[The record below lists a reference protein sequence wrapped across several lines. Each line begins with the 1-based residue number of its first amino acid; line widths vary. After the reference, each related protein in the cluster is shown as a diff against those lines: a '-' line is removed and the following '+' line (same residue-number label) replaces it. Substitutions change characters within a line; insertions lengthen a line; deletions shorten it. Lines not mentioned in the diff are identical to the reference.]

1 VGKAEKSIFLCD
13 YLLLA
18 GDPTLGPRGAQVADG
33 RVHRDTDCGRDLCPL
48 LFLSSVV
55 QPKRY
60 SSHLFDR
67 CHQPA
72 RLDRWR
78 YSSRGS
84 VNRSKFPCQAKRHVR
99 TTFPRTHTLCGRPAA
114 LTFGRRASGAHCRRV
129 CRFLSLREP
138 TMGSTG
144 RPQNFAILA
153 LWQRLTPS
161 ELTDRF
167 NGSRHGPQQNRSE
180 RSFTS
185 LNYSPQ
191 SWTEIPVASPRF
203 TLSHSIS

>member
-33 RVHRDTDCGRDLCPL
+33 RVHRDTDCERDLCPL
-48 LFLSSVV
+48 LFLSSIVR
-55 QPKRY
+55 PKRY

-114 LTFGRRASGAHCRRV
+114 LTFGRRAIRGT
-129 CRFLSLREP
+129 LP
-138 TMGSTG
+138 TG
-144 RPQNFAILA
+144 L
-153 LWQRLTPS
+153 
-161 ELTDRF
+161 
-167 NGSRHGPQQNRSE
+167 
-180 RSFTS
+180 
-185 LNYSPQ
+185 
-191 SWTEIPVASPRF
+191 PVSISPRANDGINWQAAKF
-203 TLSHSIS
+203 CHFSLVAKVDAFGTHGSVQRFPAWTTTE